1 VLRVVFDPG
10 VLVSAVISP
19 TGPPAE
25 ALDAWRTGEF
35 DLIVSPK
42 LLDELEDV
50 LNRTKFRAYASPD
63 QVSAYV
69 EALAAEA
76 VAFDDPEDTPRVTP
90 DPADDYL
97 IHLARAVRADLL
109 VSGDKHLTELADPPV
124 RIITPREL
132 LEQLR

>member
-1 VLRVVFDPG
+1 MLRVVLDPG

-25 ALDAWRTGEF
+25 ALDAWRDGEF
-35 DLIVSPK
+35 DLIVSPE

-50 LNRTKFRAYASPD
+50 LLRTKFRGYVSPE

-76 VAFDDPEDTPRVTP
+76 VAFEDPSDPPRVTA
-90 DPADDYL
+90 DPGDDYL
-97 IHLARAVRADLL
+97 VALARAAGADLL
-109 VSGDKHLTELADPPV
+109 VSGDKHLLALADSPV
-124 RIITPREL
+124 SVVTPREM
-132 LEQLR
+132 LERLR